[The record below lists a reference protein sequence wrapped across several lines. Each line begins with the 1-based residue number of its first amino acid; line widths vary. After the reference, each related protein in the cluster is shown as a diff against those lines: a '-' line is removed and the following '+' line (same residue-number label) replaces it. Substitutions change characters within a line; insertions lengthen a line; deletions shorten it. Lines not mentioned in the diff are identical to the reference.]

1 MTDNKEVDEQPSK
14 EKMESPRPSSP
25 EETQAEVTS
34 SSRDLPSPS
43 RSFTDDDDDVSGEDE
58 EESEGEGEDEEES
71 DEDVENQEDENT
83 DIESEESDSDDE
95 TEEDEEVDQLPD
107 TSPPSPGDKCPI
119 CLNSLSLGQD
129 IGSPSSCLNVHNFCL
144 DCIEEWSAKV
154 STCPVDR
161 KPFTVVHVKR
171 ELHGPVIEKL
181 SVANRSLIL
190 CDPEDGPGEDD
201 DLTYCEICGRC
212 DHEDRLLLC
221 DGCDFGYHCDC
232 LDPPLT
238 EIPVEEWFC
247 PDCFRDLFGSPETT
261 TGRQE
266 LNRIS
271 RLARGGRVIARTRA
285 LEEVRS
291 RIIRR
296 RTVQTVE
303 STSPQQVETP
313 SQSTT
318 RTATVRRRTTTTPK
332 RKTTRRRRKRKGRKR
347 KTRRTTNRTRTKRRT
362 TTKKRRK
369 RKTTKRR
376 RKGRK
381 SRRSVASNRALPAP
395 VSARQRIAE
404 KLGMER
410 RKALGPYALPVI
422 KKIDITGSSFSR
434 TESINVP
441 LSLTGS
447 GLNSFGALPDEGL
460 DAQVETHV
468 IAGSSTLGIMS
479 RPRLAPSLNPKAPA
493 NNDVL
498 GSILAQQ
505 EILYADAQRVVVTR
519 DGKLQLTGNNATA
532 RKRPNSN
539 DSDDKKSS
547 NSTQPTN
554 VEGSSSGSSRH
565 VASSISTSVTG
576 TASSNTSSPLS
587 DLKPED
593 FCIAKP
599 SPTYSHIPLKK
610 RKYEADKNESTP
622 TETPIY
628 SDVEPEAADPPVS
641 DEEVKIESVEN
652 KPSEQSLPISDSSSS
667 VIKQEEQNSL
677 APKSSATESDS
688 CVNLTED
695 SGKNHSDSLSSQ
707 VITNE
712 SIQISDVKE
721 LSASSSQQS
730 HDVDSSSQSEKE
742 VRIKKCRHGRI
753 KIKEKDKDK
762 NDDRKDKTSRE
773 SSSKVP
779 SMILVKKESDHASSE
794 TKTDSKHQ
802 SSTAKSEN
810 STSRSDGDHRSASKD
825 ERKKKHSNEKDDS
838 RDKKDKH
845 RSHRERSPHRSS
857 RSQKDYDDRHSRE
870 YDRRKETRSDERRS
884 SRKSR
889 SPHEKESSRS
899 KREDA
904 HDRHGARSKYDSES
918 RYHKHSS
925 YREEKNSIKEQSRS
939 ETSKDSRN
947 YKEESTDKHRH
958 KSGPRTPPEDK
969 DAARKR
975 SDSHRHRRSPSPVDS
990 IPTPTQDE
998 VADTPNSHRINYRTK
1013 SKSPEQVS
1021 RNDLNGATNRVKTSR
1036 SRESPIACTSESK
1049 SRNGNIS
1056 SVAAAPGTLLSQIQ
1070 QTVSEK
1076 QVKDT
1081 PQPPLSSHEVLQQ
1094 LIKSAM
1100 SKGVIAA
1107 RSTNSSPPATAAS
1120 PDRETSDSSAYS
1132 PTASPTPASP
1142 ADSLPRKSELDIKG
1156 LLSSASS
1163 STLQS
1168 VVEQIMKTAKALQ
1181 SSTASSTST
1190 VSDSIFKR
1198 PLASMAGTS
1207 TAGPVTDKNPFPEEK
1222 VTVDDKSSDSKTKV
1236 NKHFS

>member
-1 MTDNKEVDEQPSK
+1 MTEDKEVNEQPSK

-25 EETQAEVTS
+25 EETQPEVTS

-43 RSFTDDDDDVSGEDE
+43 RSFTDDDVSDEEDD
-58 EESEGEGEDEEES
+58 EESEGEGEDQEES
-71 DEDVENQEDENT
+71 DEGTDVEDQEEDENT

-95 TEEDEEVDQLPD
+95 TEEVDQLPD
-107 TSPPSPGDKCPI
+107 TTPPSPGDKCPI

-129 IGSPSSCLNVHNFCL
+129 IGSPNSCLNVHNFCL

-161 KPFTVVHVKR
+161 KPFTIVHVKR

-271 RLARGGRVIARTRA
+271 RLARGRRVIARTRA

-291 RIIRR
+291 RIIIR

-303 STSPQQVETP
+303 STSSQQVETP

-318 RTATVRRRTTTTPK
+318 RTATVRRTTSTTQK

-347 KTRRTTNRTRTKRRT
+347 KTRTTKRRT

-376 RKGRK
+376 RKGKK
-381 SRRSVASNRALPAP
+381 SKRSVASNRALPAP

-410 RKALGPYALPVI
+410 RKVLGPYSLPVI
-422 KKIDITGSSFSR
+422 KKIDITGSSCSR
-434 TESINVP
+434 TESIRVP

-447 GLNSFGALPDEGL
+447 GLNSFGAVPDDEL

-468 IAGSSTLGIMS
+468 IADSTLGIIS
-479 RPRLAPSLNPKAPA
+479 RPRLTPSLNPKAPA

-505 EILYADAQRVVVTR
+505 EILYADAQRIIVTR
-519 DGKLQLTGNNATA
+519 DGKLQLTENNATT
-532 RKRPNSN
+532 RKRPSSN
-539 DSDDKKSS
+539 DSDDKMSS

-554 VEGSSSGSSRH
+554 VEGCSSGSSRH
-565 VASSISTSVTG
+565 VASSISTSVIG
-576 TASSNTSSPLS
+576 SVSNNTASPVS
-587 DLKPED
+587 DLKPGD

-599 SPTYSHIPLKK
+599 SPTYSHYDIPLKK

-628 SDVEPEAADPPVS
+628 SDIEPETAEPPEPV
-641 DEEVKIESVEN
+641 D
-652 KPSEQSLPISDSSSS
+652 KPFEQSLPISDSLSS

-677 APKSSATESDS
+677 APKSPATESGS
-688 CVNLTED
+688 CVNVTEE
-695 SGKNHSDSLSSQ
+695 SGKDHSFE
-707 VITNE
+707 VITNK

-730 HDVDSSSQSEKE
+730 HDVDSSQVEKE

-762 NDDRKDKTSRE
+762 KDDRKDKTSRE

-779 SMILVKKESDHASSE
+779 SMVLVKK
-794 TKTDSKHQ
+794 
-802 SSTAKSEN
+802 
-810 STSRSDGDHRSASKD
+810 
-825 ERKKKHSNEKDDS
+825 
-838 RDKKDKH
+838 
-845 RSHRERSPHRSS
+845 
-857 RSQKDYDDRHSRE
+857 
-870 YDRRKETRSDERRS
+870 
-884 SRKSR
+884 
-889 SPHEKESSRS
+889 
-899 KREDA
+899 
-904 HDRHGARSKYDSES
+904 
-918 RYHKHSS
+918 
-925 YREEKNSIKEQSRS
+925 
-939 ETSKDSRN
+939 
-947 YKEESTDKHRH
+947 
-958 KSGPRTPPEDK
+958 
-969 DAARKR
+969 
-975 SDSHRHRRSPSPVDS
+975 
-990 IPTPTQDE
+990 
-998 VADTPNSHRINYRTK
+998 
-1013 SKSPEQVS
+1013 
-1021 RNDLNGATNRVKTSR
+1021 
-1036 SRESPIACTSESK
+1036 
-1049 SRNGNIS
+1049 
-1056 SVAAAPGTLLSQIQ
+1056 
-1070 QTVSEK
+1070 
-1076 QVKDT
+1076 
-1081 PQPPLSSHEVLQQ
+1081 
-1094 LIKSAM
+1094 
-1100 SKGVIAA
+1100 
-1107 RSTNSSPPATAAS
+1107 
-1120 PDRETSDSSAYS
+1120 
-1132 PTASPTPASP
+1132 
-1142 ADSLPRKSELDIKG
+1142 
-1156 LLSSASS
+1156 
-1163 STLQS
+1163 
-1168 VVEQIMKTAKALQ
+1168 
-1181 SSTASSTST
+1181 
-1190 VSDSIFKR
+1190 
-1198 PLASMAGTS
+1198 
-1207 TAGPVTDKNPFPEEK
+1207 
-1222 VTVDDKSSDSKTKV
+1222 
-1236 NKHFS
+1236 